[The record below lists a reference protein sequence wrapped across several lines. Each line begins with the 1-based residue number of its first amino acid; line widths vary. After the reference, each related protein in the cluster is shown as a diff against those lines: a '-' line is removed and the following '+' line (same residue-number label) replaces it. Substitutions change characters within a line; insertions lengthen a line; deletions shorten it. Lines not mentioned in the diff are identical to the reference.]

1 MVKRILIIFT
11 AFFTLLSATVS
22 FAEPAPQLSSDSWIL
37 VDRLTN
43 MKLAARNENK
53 KVNPGNSVLLMVVY
67 TAEKLM
73 DEKQIRPTDKI
84 MVNNDAL
91 SIPPLNAARFYLE
104 PNKSITYNELVK
116 AIAVMGANDAAI
128 ALAEGLCKTIDSFV
142 EKMNENAQKLGMKN
156 THYTSPI
163 GSKSVE
169 QYSTASDTLIL
180 ANALLNE
187 FPSLNNVWTLRTL
200 DNGVLQHKNSNALLW
215 RNDAIKGMHSSDFEL
230 KRRTSVVFY
239 SRDFVEGGTRYS
251 RELIGISMGD
261 EQIRLHNDNMINLI
275 SWGADNYK
283 TLLIY
288 PAGETIERIVVEGTD
303 DAKVRGG
310 LRESLYVT
318 LPRDAI
324 LREGEKGFS
333 VKLARLDPLVAP
345 IKKGEKLGDITVLF
359 DGKAVAQSEL
369 VALHDVQRSNFWQRL
384 QHRIK
389 NFLGLH

>member
-1 MVKRILIIFT
+1 
-11 AFFTLLSATVS
+11 
-22 FAEPAPQLSSDSWIL
+22 
-37 VDRLTN
+37 
-43 MKLAARNENK
+43 
-53 KVNPGNSVLLMVVY
+53 
-67 TAEKLM
+67 
-73 DEKQIRPTDKI
+73 
-84 MVNNDAL
+84 
-91 SIPPLNAARFYLE
+91 
-104 PNKSITYNELVK
+104 
-116 AIAVMGANDAAI
+116 
-128 ALAEGLCKTIDSFV
+128 
-142 EKMNENAQKLGMKN
+142 
-156 THYTSPI
+156 
-163 GSKSVE
+163 
-169 QYSTASDTLIL
+169 
-180 ANALLNE
+180 
-187 FPSLNNVWTLRTL
+187 
-200 DNGVLQHKNSNALLW
+200 
-215 RNDAIKGMHSSDFEL
+215 MHSSDFEL